1 LGAFDEALGAVSKN
15 ALPKHP
21 APNNL
26 LTNPERSSRFKV
38 VGEHLHVLVEEAQQ
52 YTVGIH
58 VVLLDILVFEVG
70 TVIWVSIS
78 SSQVIKE
85 KLTEQP

>member
-1 LGAFDEALGAVSKN
+1 
-15 ALPKHP
+15 
-21 APNNL
+21 
-26 LTNPERSSRFKV
+26 V